1 LSSDEYS
8 RLQREVAGLTLFL
21 GDFMPDSRE
30 LYRLFGRYLSDLS
43 LERDGTVD
51 SALAAYVASP
61 HVSAEQLNETVASIV
76 AAVSD
81 LKDDAILRVVI
92 ERFGGGE
99 VLLREGSPT
108 SVLLRIAD
116 QIESLRKNGKNRSG

>member
-1 LSSDEYS
+1 MSGLDFLTCHPMNILVFNEKWLVSRCSSVIS
-8 RLQREVAGLTLFL
+8 CQTRESCTGC
-21 GDFMPDSRE
+21 
-30 LYRLFGRYLSDLS
+30 SD
-43 LERDGTVD
+43 
-51 SALAAYVASP
+51 
-61 HVSAEQLNETVASIV
+61 AEQLNETVASIV